1 MMIPVEMCKRPCWRI
16 VTVWYAQWDVFEHLE
31 IVEMLAYWSDI
42 SFGCCST
49 AGRLMLKGVPDTQWI
64 QWHVPWERANV
75 HGISLP
81 GQWWV
86 FFIPFRT
93 IAPSSCCELRVCGY
107 ALASMLFVN
116 RTSYPFAKKMH
127 GSDIYLFHLV
137 SVLTAALFWG
147 SNAKKNCPSTP
158 PLHEISPQ
166 PSNRFFGRWWLEEG
180 PPICRLFQHAHR
192 KVSM

>member
-1 MMIPVEMCKRPCWRI
+1 MRCIWILEVIDFGVVEIEVVSFFKITDAIMIIPVEMCKRPCSRI
-16 VTVWYAQWDVFEHLE
+16 VTVWYAQCDVFEHLE

-49 AGRLMLKGVPDTQWI
+49 AGRLVLKGVLDTQWI

-93 IAPSSCCELRVCGY
+93 IAPSRYCKLRVCGY
-107 ALASMLFVN
+107 ALASMLFCQSHFISFCQ
-116 RTSYPFAKKMH
+116 RRITLKWH
-127 GSDIYLFHLV
+127 LLV
-137 SVLTAALFWG
+137 SSCFSFDCCLVLG
-147 SNAKKNCPSTP
+147 
-158 PLHEISPQ
+158 
-166 PSNRFFGRWWLEEG
+166 
-180 PPICRLFQHAHR
+180 
-192 KVSM
+192 